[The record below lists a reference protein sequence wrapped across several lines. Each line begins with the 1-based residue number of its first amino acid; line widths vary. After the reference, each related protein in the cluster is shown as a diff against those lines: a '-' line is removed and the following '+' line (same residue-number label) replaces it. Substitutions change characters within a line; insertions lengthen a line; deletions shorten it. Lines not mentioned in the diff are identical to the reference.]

1 MEKYDDIVNFTNID
15 TKDFVG
21 TWGEEE
27 TDIDPTWGN
36 PRVIGRQLRE
46 YPCKAGETL
55 RNLPRFKA
63 QAFAEHLAERMLME
77 KGQDFGDT
85 NPEKAKLIKQM
96 VVEAPDTAKPVEI
109 GRVEAEEEFADIAP
123 SQPIKRKPGR
133 PASVLKESLAG
144 LKGTLPT
151 EVLE

>member
-1 MEKYDDIVNFTNID
+1 MKVTDMLVSHHAMLRSVCNEIECAMGEAETTEEIVALAKVLAGLIRD
-15 TKDFVG
+15 HA
-21 TWGEEE
+21 EAE
-27 TDIDPTWGN
+27 TSM
-36 PRVIGRQLRE
+36 L
-46 YPCKAGETL
+46 
-55 RNLPRFKA
+55 
-63 QAFAEHLAERMLME
+63 FAPLDAMLME